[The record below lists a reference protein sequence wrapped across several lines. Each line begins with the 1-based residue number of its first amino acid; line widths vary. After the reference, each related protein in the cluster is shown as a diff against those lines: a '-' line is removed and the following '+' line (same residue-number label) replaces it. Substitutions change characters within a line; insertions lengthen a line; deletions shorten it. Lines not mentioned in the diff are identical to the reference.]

1 MRRSFLKPRARDWG
15 HSRPLAGLLILI
27 PVALLALM
35 ALVTTEAQAQSL
47 VSLFD
52 IDPGVR
58 PMGMG
63 GAFTGLADDENALF
77 YNPAGIASL
86 EGLRFGSFYEPRFGG
101 SFGDLALVGNGFGG
115 GILFFSVGEIIQYD
129 EADRPGQTFSY
140 GSYGLIGSYAFW
152 PGQFLAALPR
162 SIALG
167 LGLKFLQIST
177 LKEGSGSGVALNWG
191 LLSDLSGLALGP
203 IKAFRLGLLVENLPG
218 LGVEY
223 GSGYKEPWSLGLRF
237 GASARVLENLILAF
251 DLEGDGAFHL
261 GSEYRFM
268 GLGYG
273 VQELRLRA
281 GGFFRGGLGLT
292 LGLGL
297 KVQNFRIDYAFIT
310 YPQALDAHR
319 LAFSV
324 DLAPFFR

>member
-1 MRRSFLKPRARDWG
+1 MRRSFRGPQGRNPLSLLKG
-15 HSRPLAGLLILI
+15 
-27 PVALLALM
+27 LLALTLLL
-35 ALVTTEAQAQSL
+35 ALAFPATARAQSL

-77 YNPAGIASL
+77 YNPAGIAAL
-86 EGLRFGSFYEPRFGG
+86 GGLRFGSFYEPRFGG
-101 SFGDLALVGNGFGG
+101 SFGDLALVGKGFGG
-115 GILFFSVGEIIQYD
+115 GILFLSIGGITQYD
-129 EADRPGQTFSY
+129 ETGKPGQTFSY
-140 GSYGLIGSYAFW
+140 GSYGLIGSYALR

-177 LKEGSGSGVALNWG
+177 LKEGSGSGIALNWG
-191 LLSDLSGLALGP
+191 LLSDFSGLALGP
-203 IKAFRLGLLVENLPG
+203 IRALRLGLLVENLPS

-223 GSGYKEPWSLGLRF
+223 GSGHKEPWGLGLRF
-237 GASARVLENLILAF
+237 GASARVLENLTLAL
-251 DLEGDGAFHL
+251 DLEGSGAFHL

-268 GLGYG
+268 NLGYG

-281 GGFFRGGLGLT
+281 GGFLRGGLGLT

-297 KVQNFRIDYAFIT
+297 KVQSFSIDYAFIA

-324 DLAPFFR
+324 DLTPFFK